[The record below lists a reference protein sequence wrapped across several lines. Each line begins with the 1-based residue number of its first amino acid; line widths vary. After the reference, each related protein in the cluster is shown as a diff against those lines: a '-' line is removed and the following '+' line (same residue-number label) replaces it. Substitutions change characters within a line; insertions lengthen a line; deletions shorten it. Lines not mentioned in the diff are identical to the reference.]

1 MCRIGGVIGL
11 VGRRPHV
18 VAGDRVDR
26 KHLVEL
32 NQSGVPNMG
41 RHVQREVVV
50 CALARDGEPLG
61 IGVEVARV
69 LDDPFIGRV
78 GVLVLRGEDRA
89 RSLPVGGQDHHR
101 VRAGG
106 QGTGRSVVDVDAGD
120 HPTQPSLW
128 RNGRLVGTALAF
140 AVG

>member
-1 MCRIGGVIGL
+1 
-11 VGRRPHV
+11 
-18 VAGDRVDR
+18 
-26 KHLVEL
+26 
-32 NQSGVPNMG
+32 MG

-50 CALARDGEPLG
+50 CALARDGELLG

-78 GVLVLRGEDRA
+78 GVLVLRREDRA

-120 HPTQPSLW
+120 HPTQPPLW
-128 RNGRLVGTALAF
+128 KWTISENDPCLRRGLGWLRAFLTDSSEIGLAPSFVEHGLHVIGGHGERRL
-140 AVG
+140 